1 MDKFNLQYYSKKNI
15 PIPSKHEY
23 KRLLLANTISFLKRM
38 RWKALAFDGK
48 IKPSD
53 KNTYGFAPPFVP
65 DSHPELVQF
74 EKDMMN
80 LIQSIEFRPV
90 SEFQKKMRQDIS
102 EIKSSGKVILSADKS
117 YNLYRVD
124 KDTYQSHL
132 LNSIT
137 STYQKAKHDK

>member
-1 MDKFNLQYYSKKNI
+1 MYLLLVIMDKFNLQYLKKNI

-53 KNTYGFAPPFVP
+53 KNTYGFATPYVP

-74 EKDMMN
+74 EKDLMN
-80 LIQSIEFRPV
+80 LIRSIEFRPV
-90 SEFQKKMRQDIS
+90 NSEFQKKMRHDIS
-102 EIKSSGKVILSADKS
+102 EIKSS
-117 YNLYRVD
+117 
-124 KDTYQSHL
+124 
-132 LNSIT
+132 
-137 STYQKAKHDK
+137 